1 MNKFWVPILTSTL
14 LACNTPTD
22 KPAAESAA
30 AITPAQL
37 ISPGKGIGQLSIGMP
52 ADSALARLGRPDAS
66 DAAMGSALMAWY
78 GKDAHHYRTAVFTS
92 MNMGNENFHR
102 IKRIMVSS
110 PWFKTAGGLGT
121 GTPLAVLAGQFRLKK
136 VADATTSQN
145 GLLVYTAVGRGISFD
160 IDSLTRICKAV
171 TVHGADEPAAAYIN
185 MHE

>member
-1 MNKFWVPILTSTL
+1 MTRFGSLLLFTTL

-22 KPAAESAA
+22 KPATKSAA
-30 AITPAQL
+30 EITPAQL
-37 ISPGKGIGQLSIGMP
+37 ISPGQSIGQLTIGMP

-110 PWFKTAGGLGT
+110 PWFKTADGLGA
-121 GTPLAVLAGQFRLKK
+121 GTPLAVLAEQFRLKK
-136 VADATTSQN
+136 VADAAASQK

-171 TVHGADEPAAAYIN
+171 TVHPADEQAAAYIN